1 MFLIRGITRLLITLF
16 IMISGT
22 IVVLATFWLPVR
34 WRGIPLSAWVVTLMA
49 RLVMQVM
56 DVRVYCPEPE
66 KIRRL
71 RGFVFPNH
79 GSYMDI
85 VLAVYLIPMRFVSKE
100 EVRNMPLVGLI
111 ARAIGCVFVKRENK
125 ASRTE
130 ARLKLGQVKRYPPI
144 VLFPEGRTNHGED
157 LLPFRHGAFAVAI
170 ENGVPYLPC
179 VILFD
184 RPEIVRWQGDPFH
197 WAVWR
202 LASRSG
208 PVGAF
213 LLPLEPIMPHP
224 EADPVQLAEECQA
237 AMTAVLNER
246 DQWITKITE
255 K

>member
-1 MFLIRGITRLLITLF
+1 MFIFRGLIRLLITLF

-22 IVVLATFWLPVR
+22 IFVLATFWLPIR
-34 WRGIPLSAWVVTLMA
+34 WRGIPLAAWTVTVMA
-49 RLVMQVM
+49 RMVTRVM
-56 DVRVYCPEPE
+56 DVRVHCPEPE
-66 KIRRL
+66 KIRNL

-79 GSYMDI
+79 SSYMDI
-85 VLAVYLIPMRFVSKE
+85 VLAVHLIPMRFVAKE
-100 EVRNMPLVGLI
+100 EIRRMPLVGLI
-111 ARAIGCVFVKRENK
+111 AQAIGCVFVKRESK

-144 VLFPEGRTNHGED
+144 VLFPEGRTNSSDD

-170 ENGVPYLPC
+170 ENDVPYLPC

-197 WAVWR
+197 RAVWR

-208 PVGAF
+208 PINAF
-213 LLPLEPIMPHP
+213 WIPLEPIQPQ
-224 EADPVQLAEECQA
+224 ADDDPVQLAEKCQA
-237 AMTAVLNER
+237 AMTAVLREK
-246 DQWITKITE
+246 DKWITE